1 MANGIMSN
9 VDETSPPSARKEFSL
24 KFFEDALANDPIA
37 QLGFDPSAAAMF
49 PNTLTDNYSIGPAGA
64 TGKIRSKSDHPYLK
78 EVARVRPD
86 LEGQLGLMYH
96 PNITTYDPAF
106 KAVVMHE
113 SRHRTKKL
121 YPEVYKAFDDSI
133 YAQGNFNR
141 EGEELLQRFI
151 DMRLFPESKEVHQDY
166 ILDTIEGLRIPN
178 KDKTKYVTLTYDRLE
193 SDMNE
198 IADKV
203 IEASTKLLGDKNIKV
218 KPKKESLLDKGFNL
232 LGLSK
237 PDYEKF
243 NKAMPF
249 YEYMKK
255 NEKEN

>member
-37 QLGFDPSAAAMF
+37 QLGFDPSVAAMY
-49 PNTLTDNYSIGPAGA
+49 PNTLTDVFMMGAGSM
-64 TGKIRSKSDHPYLK
+64 GKIRSEANHPTLS

-96 PNITTYDPAF
+96 PSITTYDPAF

-121 YPEVYKAFDDSI
+121 HPEVYKAFDDSI

-151 DMRLFPESKEVHQDY
+151 DMRLFPESKEIHQDH

-203 IEASTKLLGDKNIKV
+203 IETSTKLLGDKNIKV

-255 NEKEN
+255 NEK

>member
-1 MANGIMSN
+1 MSN

-121 YPEVYKAFDDSI
+121 HPEVYKAFDDSI

-255 NEKEN
+255 NEKEI

>member
-24 KFFEDALANDPIA
+24 KFFEDALANDPVA
-37 QLGFDPSAAAMF
+37 QLGFDPSAAAMY
-49 PNTLTDNYSIGPAGA
+49 PNTLTGNYIMGAGSM
-64 TGKIRSKSDHPYLK
+64 GKVRSESDHPYLK

-96 PNITTYDPAF
+96 PSITTYDPAF

-113 SRHRTKKL
+113 SRHRTKEL
-121 YPEVYKAFDDSI
+121 YPEIYKAFNESI
-133 YAQGNFNR
+133 YAQGSFNK

-151 DMRLFPESKEVHQDY
+151 DMKLFPESKEINQDY
-166 ILDTIEGLRIPN
+166 ISDTIEGLKIPN
-178 KDKTKYVTLTYDRLE
+178 KDKNKYIPLTYDRLE

-198 IADKV
+198 IADKI
-203 IEASTKLLGDKNIKV
+203 IEASAELLGDKRIKV
-218 KPKKESLLDKGFNL
+218 KPKKESLLNKGFNL
-232 LGLSK
+232 LGLNK
-237 PDYEKF
+237 PNYEKF

-255 NEKEN
+255 NEKEI

>member
-37 QLGFDPSAAAMF
+37 QLGFDPSTAAMY
-49 PNTLTDNYSIGPAGA
+49 PNTLTDNYIMGAGSM
-64 TGKIRSKSDHPYLK
+64 GKVRSESDHPYLK

-178 KDKTKYVTLTYDRLE
+178 KDKTKYIALTYDRLE

-218 KPKKESLLDKGFNL
+218 EPKKKSLLDKGFNL
-232 LGLSK
+232 LGLNK

-249 YEYMKK
+249 YEYTKK
-255 NEKEN
+255 K